1 MLVIAD
7 THEQAKAIVFD
18 KFSDG
23 EPKWS
28 DWNEV
33 QSNTA
38 TSFAGRWISENVLGE
53 KSNEDTLRYSDDPET
68 AEKAIAIYLK
78 HRYTDIDNY
87 RQKLYSE
94 GKQDILFSHNY
105 DHENEWSAPDSMP
118 LYYAK
123 KLAELL
129 NGEWVSDS
137 AIYDL
142 ETWDTNL
149 LEFRKRIDA
158 DPEKQFL
165 VLVDFHF

>member
-7 THEQAKAIVFD
+7 SHEDARREVAD
-18 KFSDG
+18 KFSDS

-33 QSNTA
+33 STNYAMT
-38 TSFAGRWISENVLGE
+38 FAGRWAGENILGE
-53 KSNEDTLRYSDDPET
+53 KADNDTLRYSDDPET
-68 AEKAIAIYLK
+68 AEKAITIYLK
-78 HRYTDIDNY
+78 HRYADIDAY
-87 RQKLYSE
+87 RQKLYAE
-94 GKQDILFSHNY
+94 GKEDILFSHNY
-105 DHENEWSAPDSMP
+105 DHEAEWSAPDSMP

-129 NGEWVSDS
+129 NGEWTADS

-142 ETWDTNL
+142 ASWDTNL
-149 LEFRKRIDA
+149 AEFRKRVDSN
-158 DPEKQFL
+158 PEKQFL

>member
-1 MLVIAD
+1 MLVIAN
-7 THEQAKAIVFD
+7 THAEAREYVYS

-33 QSNTA
+33 QSNTG
-38 TSFAGRWISENVLGE
+38 TTFAGRWENDNVFGE
-53 KSNEDTLRYSDDPET
+53 KAELDTLRYSDDPET

-78 HRYTDIDNY
+78 HRYADIDNY
-87 RQKLYSE
+87 RQKLYDE

-105 DHENEWSAPDSMP
+105 DHEAEWSAPDSMP

-123 KLAELL
+123 KLTELL

-142 ETWDTNL
+142 VAWDTNL
-149 LEFRKRIDA
+149 VEFRKRIDTA
-158 DPEKQFL
+158 PEKQFL